1 MYSLLTLFRS
11 IAFRSYTILYYR
23 DEIILT
29 LGKDANVLSLTYM
42 PKISPLAPST
52 CDEYPAYSTDDSGS
66 GIKVPSLQSDVS
78 WETDI
83 PGMVLQTVLPKYNPP
98 PGLKYIK
105 STNGGGGGSNSKGG
119 SAGTI
124 PSGATMTT
132 SDKPPPS
139 ITGKGGSGG
148 DGDGDEPPELD
159 NSFMGLAK
167 RYWYVLLPLI
177 LSNFLTGQ
185 EAPKEGGAGGAGEGA
200 TSGVAAAAAGGVAA
214 AGAAAGSAQVRQR
227 RGKRG

>member
-1 MYSLLTLFRS
+1 
-11 IAFRSYTILYYR
+11 
-23 DEIILT
+23 
-29 LGKDANVLSLTYM
+29 M

-52 CDEYPAYSTDDSGS
+52 CDEYPAYSNDEN
-66 GIKVPSLQSDVS
+66 GIQVPALQSDVS

-105 STNGGGGGSNSKGG
+105 STNGGSHSMAG

-132 SDKPPPS
+132 SDKPPPF
-139 ITGKGGSGG
+139 ITGKGSGGNGG
-148 DGDGDEPPELD
+148 DGGGDEPPELD
-159 NSFMGLAK
+159 NSLLGLAK

-177 LSNFLTGQ
+177 LSNLLTGQ
-185 EAPKEGGAGGAGEGA
+185 EAPKEEGGDDAGEGA
-200 TSGVAAAAAGGVAA
+200 TSGAVAAGAAGGAA
-214 AGAAAGSAQVRQR
+214 AAAGSAQVRQR

>member
-1 MYSLLTLFRS
+1 
-11 IAFRSYTILYYR
+11 
-23 DEIILT
+23 
-29 LGKDANVLSLTYM
+29 M

-52 CDEYPAYSTDDSGS
+52 CDEYPAYSNDDN
-66 GIKVPSLQSDVS
+66 GIKVPALQSDVT

-105 STNGGGGGSNSKGG
+105 STNGGSHSMAG

-132 SDKPPPS
+132 SDKPPPF
-139 ITGKGGSGG
+139 ITGKGSGG
-148 DGDGDEPPELD
+148 SDDGGDGDEPPVLD
-159 NSFMGLAK
+159 NSLLGLAK

-177 LSNFLTGQ
+177 LSNLLTGQ
-185 EAPKEGGAGGAGEGA
+185 EAPATEGEAAAGAAEGA
-200 TSGVAAAAAGGVAA
+200 TSGAVSGVAA
-214 AGAAAGSAQVRQR
+214 AGAAAGGAQVRQR

>member
-1 MYSLLTLFRS
+1 
-11 IAFRSYTILYYR
+11 
-23 DEIILT
+23 LT

-52 CDEYPAYSTDDSGS
+52 CDEYPAYSNDDSGS
-66 GIKVPSLQSDVS
+66 GIQVPKLQSDVS

-105 STNGGGGGSNSKGG
+105 STGGGNSMGGGGSAG
-119 SAGTI
+119 GTI

-132 SDKPPPS
+132 SDKPPPFV
-139 ITGKGGSGG
+139 TGGKGGG

-159 NSFMGLAK
+159 NSLLGLAK

-177 LSNFLTGQ
+177 LSNLITGGQ
-185 EAPKEGGAGGAGEGA
+185 EAPKEGEGEGA
-200 TSGVAAAAAGGVAA
+200 TSGVAAAATGGAAA
-214 AGAAAGSAQVRQR
+214 AGAAVGSAQVRQR

>member
-1 MYSLLTLFRS
+1 MYLMFVLTSHLLIFHPT
-11 IAFRSYTILYYR
+11 YTNR

-52 CDEYPAYSTDDSGS
+52 CDEYPAYSNEEG
-66 GIKVPSLQSDVS
+66 GIKVPALQSDVS

-105 STNGGGGGSNSKGG
+105 STNNGGSNSMAG

-139 ITGKGGSGG
+139 FTGKGDG
-148 DGDGDEPPELD
+148 GDGDEPPVLD
-159 NSFMGLAK
+159 NSLMGLAK

-177 LSNFLTGQ
+177 LSNLMSAGQ
-185 EAPKEGGAGGAGEGA
+185 EAPKEGGEAAAGAAGGAVAAGA
-200 TSGVAAAAAGGVAA
+200 AGAAAAAGG
-214 AGAAAGSAQVRQR
+214 SAQKR